1 MNTTEHLQ
9 MIKSECERLIALSE
23 KRTQGEW
30 VTDHLWVDTEHAN
43 DYIKATGNVFN
54 APYIASCAGRAEA
67 GWRSTIAAI
76 NGLESAHLALA
87 DGDDT
92 AWNALEQ
99 IAAAWPLELLQ
110 QTK

>member
-1 MNTTEHLQ
+1 MTTTEHLQ
-9 MIKSECERLIALSE
+9 LIKSECERLLASPIA
-23 KRTQGEW
+23 T
-30 VTDHLWVDTEHAN
+30 
-43 DYIKATGNVFN
+43 
-54 APYIASCAGRAEA
+54 PRAKA

-76 NGLESAHLALA
+76 NGLEAAHLALA

>member
-9 MIKSECERLIALSE
+9 LIKAECERLLALSE
-23 KRTQGEW
+23 KRTHGEW

-54 APYIASCAGRAEA
+54 APYIAACAGRAEA
-67 GWRSTIAAI
+67 AWHSTIAAVDI
-76 NGLESAHLALA
+76 CIQLPSP
-87 DGDDT
+87 DT
-92 AWNALEQ
+92 NL
-99 IAAAWPLELLQ
+99 IASNLVNAWPLELLQ